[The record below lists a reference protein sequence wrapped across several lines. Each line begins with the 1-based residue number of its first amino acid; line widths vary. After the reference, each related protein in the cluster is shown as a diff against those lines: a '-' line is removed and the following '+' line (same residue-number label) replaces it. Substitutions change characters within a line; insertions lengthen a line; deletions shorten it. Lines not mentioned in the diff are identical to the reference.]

1 MRTLIQ
7 YVALAILGIVS
18 AWSATP
24 QLNEVMARNAGV
36 VMDTQ
41 GRVAD
46 WVEISNS
53 GLTPVS
59 LAGFSLS
66 VDDGPAG
73 QWIFPT
79 GAQIPANGFLVVW
92 CDGSRPASTRWEQDL
107 NCGHS
112 LAGENGSV
120 RWYDPAGLLLDV
132 IQYGNQLLNV
142 SLGRS
147 GGRWALMAT
156 PTPGKTNSAPAP
168 LAGMSGVSI
177 NEWMAKP
184 LAGDDWFELGN
195 LSTAPVDL
203 GGAFLSNDPAQAA
216 LQMLPPY
223 TFLGVGGN
231 GFLRFWADKTTTN
244 GAPHVNFKL
253 NAAGG
258 SLLLHGP
265 ATNLVDRIDYTVQSL
280 GVSEGR
286 LPDGGTQFVA
296 FDLTPSPGES
306 NYLPLD
312 TLVINEVLTHTDPPL
327 EDALELFNPTPN
339 HVNVGGWFLSHTP
352 DDLKQ
357 YRIPDGTIVAANGFL
372 VIYEYQ
378 FKGTNNFTFN
388 SAHGDQAILSTGD
401 AQGNLTG
408 YRLKI
413 SFGSAANGVS
423 FGRYATSVG
432 IDFVAMSQHT
442 FGMDNPR
449 TTTEFRL
456 GQGAPNAYPLVGPV
470 VINEIMYHP
479 PDLGGTN
486 KIDNITAEYL
496 ELHNLTTRPIP
507 LYDPEASTNRWK
519 IAGDVSFTMPSG
531 LVMPANAYWLVVS
544 FDPVLDTNALAE
556 FRRQYPTLPKTATL
570 LGPYTGKLS
579 NSAGVIEWYKP
590 DPPQQYPHPDAG
602 YVPYVLVERI
612 QYSDTAPWP
621 VEADGSGVS
630 LQRKAGTD
638 YGNDPVNWRAAQP
651 TPGRDNETS
660 VLDTDG
666 DGMPDWWEIAN
677 GLNYLDPGDA
687 RLDKDQD
694 GLTNLQEFL
703 AGTDPSDPNSVLK
716 FEAVTVTA
724 SELALQFT
732 AVAGKSYSVQYQNA
746 VVATGW
752 TTLTNIDPQHT
763 TRTMSVTDSTTPP
776 PAARY
781 YRLVTPAQP

>member
-1 MRTLIQ
+1 MR
-7 YVALAILGIVS
+7 ALVKYAVLGMLGIVS
-18 AWSATP
+18 AWSAAP
-24 QLNEVMARNAGV
+24 QLNEVMARNDWAV
-36 VMDTQ
+36 KDSQ

-46 WVEISNS
+46 WVEISNP
-53 GLTPVS
+53 GLTPAS

-66 VDDGPAG
+66 VDDGPAN
-73 QWIFPT
+73 QWIFPA
-79 GAQIPANGFLVVW
+79 GAQIPASGFLVVW
-92 CDGSRPASTRWEQDL
+92 CDGLRPASTRWEQDM

-112 LAGENGSV
+112 LAAENGSV
-120 RWYDPAGLLLDV
+120 RLYNSAGLSLDV
-132 IQYGNQLLNV
+132 MEYGHQLLNI

-156 PTPGKTNSAPAP
+156 PTPGKANSAPAP
-168 LAGMSGVSI
+168 LAGMSGVRI

-184 LAGDDWFELGN
+184 LAGDDWFELCN
-195 LSTAPVDL
+195 RSTAPVEL
-203 GGAFLSNDPAQAA
+203 GGSFLSNDPAQAT
-216 LQMLPPY
+216 LQGLPPY
-223 TFLGVGGN
+223 TFLGVGGD
-231 GFLRFWADKTTTN
+231 GFLRFWADKTATN
-244 GAPHVNFKL
+244 GATHVMFRLDAKS
-253 NAAGG
+253 GI
-258 SLLLHGP
+258 LLLYGP
-265 ATNLVDRIDYTVQSL
+265 ATNLIDRVDYAPQTL
-280 GVSEGR
+280 GISEGR
-286 LPDGGTQFVA
+286 LPDGGSNIVA
-296 FDLTPSPGES
+296 FPSTPTPGES
-306 NYLPLD
+306 NYQPLD
-312 TLVINEVLTHTDPPL
+312 TVVINEILTHTDPPL
-327 EDALELFNPTPN
+327 EDAVELFNPSTESID
-339 HVNVGGWFLSHTP
+339 VGGWFLSNTT
-352 DDLKQ
+352 DDLKK
-357 YRIPDGTIVAANGFL
+357 YRISDGTIVAANGFL

-378 FKGTNNFTFN
+378 FIGTNNFTFN
-388 SAHGDQAILSTGD
+388 SAHGGQAMLSTGD

-413 SFGSAANGVS
+413 SFGSAANGIS

-432 IDFVAMSQHT
+432 VEFVAMSRHT

-456 GQGAPNAYPLVGPV
+456 GRGAPNAYPLVGPV

-507 LYDPEASTNRWK
+507 LYDPEAPTNRWK
-519 IAGDVSFTMPSG
+519 IEGDVSFTMPSG
-531 LVMPANAYWLVVS
+531 LVLPANAFWLVVS

-556 FRRQYPTLPKTATL
+556 FRLQYPNLPKTAAL

-579 NSAGVIEWYKP
+579 NSEGVIEWYKP

-651 TPGRDNETS
+651 TPGRDNEAS
-660 VLDTDG
+660 VMDTDG

-677 GLNYLDPGDA
+677 GLNLDPGDA

-703 AGTDPSDPNSVLK
+703 AGTNPSDPNSVLK
-716 FEAVTVTA
+716 CDAVT
-724 SELALQFT
+724 LALGGLELQFT
-732 AVAGKSYSVQYQNA
+732 AVAGKSYGVQYLNNHA
-746 VVATGW
+746 AAGW
-752 TTLTNIDPQHT
+752 ITLTNLDPQHT
-763 TRTMSVTDSTTPP
+763 TRTMSVTDYIIPLSP
-776 PAARY
+776 ARY